1 MPRTISVDSSI
12 RRSFES
18 CSRVAAGDEGTP
30 STALKKRLKK
40 STRKRGCLNGRGD
53 MIILLNWEARLLP
66 KYYIDSKAFAR
77 FSQEPGVA
85 VGHRL
90 TQRDATELAEI
101 RVMVGGLCGS

>member
-1 MPRTISVDSSI
+1 MDSSI

-18 CSRVAAGDEGTP
+18 CSRVAAGDEVTP

-40 STRKRGCLNGRGD
+40 STRARGSLDGWGD
-53 MIILLNWEARLLP
+53 IIILLNWEARLLP
-66 KYYIDSKAFAR
+66 KYSIDSKAFAQ
-77 FSQEPGVA
+77 FSQEQGVA

-101 RVMVGGLCGS
+101 RVMVGGVCGS